1 MSTRP
6 TLLPSSLLPSRLLGT
21 PMPSGSAGPASPSY
35 RLGDPGRPA
44 TVPTLL
50 IAVFDN
56 SGSVMGPQ
64 GTDTLSNRYAE
75 VEHAFSVVARR
86 GSPRELGAIIHFDTP
101 SSGEV
106 PPTPLTRRSLVDLRV
121 GLHPPA
127 DGAGTSDLGPSLTRA
142 TVLAKH
148 HPEHETTLVVLSDFF
163 LTDSDPSAV
172 LSDLAAFPG
181 TVHAVVLGGRP
192 PAGVLS
198 EDVTTTVVTHE
209 SRPGVVARALFAG
222 LVAHRPGSRVAEPM

>member
-6 TLLPSSLLPSRLLGT
+6 TLLSSGLLPSRLLGT
-21 PMPSGSAGPASPSY
+21 PMPSRSAGPAGPSY

-44 TVPTLL
+44 AVPTLL
-50 IAVFDN
+50 IALFDN
-56 SGSVMGPQ
+56 SGSVMGPR
-64 GTDTLSNRYAE
+64 GTDALSNRYAE
-75 VEHAFSVVARR
+75 VEHAFSVVAHR

-106 PPTPLTRRSLVDLRV
+106 APTPLTRQGLVGLRV

-142 TVLAKH
+142 RALTER
-148 HPEHETTLVVLSDFF
+148 HPEHEATLVVLSDFF
-163 LTDSDPSAV
+163 LTDSDPGAV

-192 PAGVLS
+192 P
-198 EDVTTTVVTHE
+198 
-209 SRPGVVARALFAG
+209 RA
-222 LVAHRPGSRVAEPM
+222 S

>member
-1 MSTRP
+1 
-6 TLLPSSLLPSRLLGT
+6 
-21 PMPSGSAGPASPSY
+21 
-35 RLGDPGRPA
+35 
-44 TVPTLL
+44 VPTLL

-64 GTDTLSNRYAE
+64 GTDALSNRYAE

-106 PPTPLTRRSLVDLRV
+106 APTPLTRQGLVRLRA
-121 GLHPPA
+121 GLHPPT
-127 DGAGTSDLGPSLTRA
+127 DGAGTSDLGPSLARA
-142 TVLAKH
+142 TELAKR

-163 LTDSDPSAV
+163 LTDSDPGTV
-172 LSDLAAFPG
+172 LSDLAAFSG

-192 PAGVLS
+192 TAGLLS
-198 EDVTTTVVTHE
+198 KDITTTVVTHE

-222 LVAHRPGSRVAEPM
+222 LVAHRPGSHVAEPM